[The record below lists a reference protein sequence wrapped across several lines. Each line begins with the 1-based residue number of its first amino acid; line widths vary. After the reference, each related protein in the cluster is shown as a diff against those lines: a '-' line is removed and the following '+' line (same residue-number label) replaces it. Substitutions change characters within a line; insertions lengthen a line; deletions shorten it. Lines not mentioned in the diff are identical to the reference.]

1 MSAVKPEVKNWK
13 EYNRKR
19 KEFRKQQKEET
30 LLKKAK
36 KAELEKELEDK
47 TQEQINEENYVKRDI
62 CTVSI
67 AVPGSILDNAQSP
80 ILRTY
85 LAGQIARAACIYK
98 VDEIIV
104 FDDKGEVTE
113 DEKKKK
119 KIRKDD
125 VLGEGRVGCVQLAR
139 ILQYLECPQYLR
151 KYFFPIHNDLQYAGL
166 LNPLDAPHHLRQS
179 DKFLFREGMITN
191 KPIKAGHGSQVN
203 VGLLNDVHVD
213 KILTSGLR
221 VTVKIPVEQQNP
233 KKLKGILVP
242 PNTPRIETGTYWGY
256 TVRLANNLTEVLTKC
271 PYKEGYDL
279 TIGTSDKG
287 TSIDEMKKKSLQY
300 HHCLVAFGGLDGLE
314 AAVEADPNLNI
325 GDDPSLV
332 FDKYVNTC
340 PEQGSR
346 IIRTEEAILLTLA
359 ELRTKLVPK
368 EIVLTNRE

>member
-19 KEFRKQQKEET
+19 KEFRKQQKEEK

-36 KAELEKELEDK
+36 KTELEKESEDK
-47 TQEQINEENYVKRDI
+47 TKEQVDEENYVRRDI

-80 ILRTY
+80 VLRTY

-98 VDEIIV
+98 VDEIVV

-113 DEKKKK
+113 NEKK

-125 VLGEGRVGCVQLAR
+125 VLGESRIGCVQLAR

-166 LNPLDAPHHLRQS
+166 LNPLDTPHHLRQS
-179 DKFLFREGMITN
+179 EKSLFREGMITN
-191 KPIKAGHGSQVN
+191 KPVKSGHGSQVN

-221 VTVKIPVEQQNP
+221 VTVKIPAEQQNP

-242 PNTPRIETGTYWGY
+242 PSTPRIETGTYWGY

-287 TSIDEMKKKSLQY
+287 TSIDEVEKKSLRY
-300 HHCLVAFGGLDGLE
+300 HHCLIAFGGLDGLE

-368 EIVLTNRE
+368 EIVLTDIK